1 MFNLHPQ
8 LSEDCFLVGDLPL
21 CRVLL
26 ANDKNYPWLI
36 LVPRR
41 EGVREI
47 FQLQASDQVLLMSES
62 SSVARILNAH
72 FNADKMNVAA
82 LGNMVPQLHLH
93 HIVRYKIDVSWPKPV
108 WGVEQ
113 AKIYSSEETTLWIK
127 CFRELLLP
135 LGLSH

>member
-8 LSEDCFLVGDLPL
+8 LLEDCFLIGDLAL

-26 ANDKNYPWLI
+26 LNDKNYPWLI

-47 FQLQASDQVLLMSES
+47 FQLQTRDQISLINES
-62 SSVARILNAH
+62 SAVARILDTH
-72 FNADKMNVAA
+72 FSADKINVAA
-82 LGNMVPQLHLH
+82 LGNMVSQLHLH
-93 HIVRYKIDVSWPKPV
+93 HVVRYKIDVSWPKPV
-108 WGVEQ
+108 WGVKP
-113 AKIYSSEETTLWIK
+113 AKFYSLEESTLWIK

-135 LGLSH
+135 LGLSD